1 MCYYEFNLSET
12 SPVNKSDETEEERN
26 TQRIKTRHTVNR
38 LYFNLKKTQNE
49 VNTDNARQLCM

>member
-12 SPVNKSDETEEERN
+12 SPINKSDETEEEQN

-38 LYFNLKKTQNE
+38 LYFNYKKTQNE